1 LEKIRDFNKEE
12 RKRIN
17 LALWKERETFMEKLK
32 SQRHNRARL
41 EAKAAVV
48 VQAAYRRYSVLRYW
62 LTRKQMLTRRKNVR
76 ERIWRSLGGA
86 DKTKW
91 IIKQA
96 VNTERLK
103 SEAAKARR
111 KAAEEARER
120 AAKEQAEREKA
131 EREALE
137 LERSAI
143 AIQNAQ
149 RAKTAQEIV
158 ARKRQQSEELNRQ
171 KMAVRI
177 QVFWRCF
184 LARITVSMRLA
195 RLHNIAAIMIESMC
209 RVAIAKKKTAGKRNG
224 ETPEESEKR
233 QVTASKYP
241 APKKKRKKR

>member
-17 LALWKERETFMEKLK
+17 LALWKERETFMEKLR
-32 SQRHNRARL
+32 SQRHSRARL

-62 LTRKQMLTRRKNVR
+62 LTRKQMLTRRKNIR

-96 VNTERLK
+96 MNTERLK

-111 KAAEEARER
+111 KAEEEAREH
-120 AAKEQAEREKA
+120 AAKERAEKEKA

-137 LERSAI
+137 LERGAI

-149 RAKTAQEIV
+149 RAKVAQEIV
-158 ARKRQQSEELNRQ
+158 ARKRQQFEELNRQ

-177 QVFWRCF
+177 QGVWRCF
-184 LARITVSMRLA
+184 LARIRVSVRRS
-195 RLHNIAAIMIESMC
+195 RLHYIASVIIESMC
-209 RVAIAKKKTAGKRNG
+209 RVGMAKKKTAGRRSG
-224 ETPEESEKR
+224 ETSEESERR
-233 QVTASKYP
+233 QSTASKYRI
-241 APKKKRKKR
+241 KKRGKR